1 MKTVLVQDTSINKN
15 NILVINKDDIEIS
28 LIDTTSTSRKIF
40 FKQKRISDTY
50 SLIFGTNIIMK
61 QEDYNVQFSL

>member
-28 LIDTTSTSRKIF
+28 LIDITSTSRKIF
-40 FKQKRISDTY
+40 FKQKRISDAY